1 MDKLVRKIEV
11 PLGIKAIEKA
21 GLYIVQKKDLDRLAE
36 VAADAYQDYPLH
48 NWFTKGKYDA
58 KASKLIMQI
67 SLKTMT
73 EDAVIYADSE
83 EINGFAVWLPFGFTG
98 SKTLPFLMNGGL
110 SLIFHSGFGIIGRLL
125 TYETY
130 AMNLKK
136 EFTENYD
143 WYLYNLSI
151 KKDAQGKGIA
161 SKLMRPMLQ
170 FCDDE
175 RMVAYLETNKES
187 NVGLYRHYG
196 FDLMKEEQI
205 PKSTVTHYAMVRKP
219 KEQKWKKRVNI
230 KPSSNKTE
238 ANKMQN
244 EKKELLKKFKTV
256 IDDLMDHYEEY
267 TDEEKAQIKEI
278 FQKVAELNT
287 ILDKY
292 DIEAKFDWN
301 EYFTLVGQCFDSTPY
316 IF

>member
-1 MDKLVRKIEV
+1 MDKLVRKIEI
-11 PLGIKAIEKA
+11 PLARNAIEKA
-21 GLYIVQKKDLDRLAE
+21 GLYLVQEKDLARLAE
-36 VAADAYQDYPLH
+36 VAADAYRDYPLH
-48 NWFTKGKYDA
+48 NWFTNGKYDVT
-58 KASKLIMQI
+58 ASRLIMQI

-83 EINGFAVWLPFGFTG
+83 KINGFAVWLPFGFTG

-110 SLIFHSGFGIIGRLL
+110 SLILHSGLGIIGRLL

-151 KKDAQGKGIA
+151 KKDAQGKGLA
-161 SKLMRPMLQ
+161 SRLMRPMLQ

-175 RMVAYLETNKES
+175 RMVAYLETNKEG

-205 PKSTVTHYAMVRKP
+205 PKSTVMHYAMVRKP
-219 KEQKWKKRVNI
+219 INKE
-230 KPSSNKTE
+230 
-238 ANKMQN
+238 
-244 EKKELLKKFKTV
+244 
-256 IDDLMDHYEEY
+256 
-267 TDEEKAQIKEI
+267 
-278 FQKVAELNT
+278 
-287 ILDKY
+287 
-292 DIEAKFDWN
+292 
-301 EYFTLVGQCFDSTPY
+301 
-316 IF
+316 